1 MIPARW
7 RKEYARSRGLIIKYG
22 ITARE
27 YDSILKKQGGV
38 CAICSEPPGKTRLA
52 VEHRHGDGLL
62 RGLVC
67 WKCNK
72 AIAYL
77 KDDIG
82 RAMAVVTYL
91 TEPPAVFALG
101 TQVYG
106 RVGRV
111 TRKWKTKR
119 EKAERLAAVAEMLRN
134 DKAYYEGRNDDGGQG
149 QQESASGQGTAEASP
164 AS

>member
-1 MIPARW
+1 MRPEI
-7 RKEYARSRGLIIKYG
+7 RKEYTRSRALIIKYG

-27 YDSILKKQGGV
+27 YDAILARQGGV
-38 CAICSEPPGKTRLA
+38 CFICEEPPGKMRLA

-67 WKCNK
+67 WQCNK

-77 KDDIG
+77 RDSFT
-82 RAMAVVTYL
+82 RSQRVVEYL

-101 TQVYG
+101 RQVYG
-106 RVGRV
+106 RTGRV

-119 EKAERLAAVAEMLRN
+119 EKRERMESLANLLKA
-134 DKAYYEGRNDDGGQG
+134 DKAYYQGEGR
-149 QQESASGQGTAEASP
+149 
-164 AS
+164 